1 MVPEAA
7 EAPGTRR
14 RSHGAGEEET
24 LVSLVTTAENGNG
37 FSQAVVLGRRALPR
51 VGMCFPVRL
60 HLAGLPCPLDA
71 RTRDLGVGGAC
82 VATPSRFAL
91 ADLRRVTL
99 MPPTGVIELLA
110 EGRWQAEVSGEDAF
124 LSGLRFLEVPGET
137 RDQLWDLAHE
147 QAKSLTRWLSQQPGF
162 AELDLSDTLDVVHV
176 TRLRDVRAG
185 GRLYRQSTRPRA
197 GGLLRRHCIQA
208 YGEDSIF
215 VLARGEV
222 VLEMRTPL
230 EQTLVLARV
239 RTGEVLGGIALA
251 ANMLPGETAIV
262 EQDASLLEISRGAFE
277 NLKQVSP
284 ALAFRLASFAMRS
297 HLLRLESAFG
307 RFGDER

>member
-1 MVPEAA
+1 
-7 EAPGTRR
+7 
-14 RSHGAGEEET
+14 
-24 LVSLVTTAENGNG
+24 VSFATTAEKDNG

-82 VATPSRFAL
+82 IATSSRFAL

-99 MPPTGVIELLA
+99 MPPTGAIELLA
-110 EGRWQAEVSGEDAF
+110 EGRWQTEVSGDDAF
-124 LSGLRFLEVPGET
+124 LTGLRFLEIPGET
-137 RDQLWDLAHE
+137 RDELWDLAHE
-147 QAKSLTRWLSQQPGF
+147 QAKSLTRWLSQQPAF
-162 AELDLSDTLDVVHV
+162 AELDLRDTLDLVHV
-176 TRLRDVRAG
+176 TRLRDVKAG
-185 GRLYRQSTRPRA
+185 GRLYRQSTQPRA
-197 GGLLRRHCIQA
+197 GGLLRRPCSQA

-222 VLEMRTPL
+222 VLETRTPL
-230 EQTLVLARV
+230 EQTLVLARA
-239 RTGEVLGGIALA
+239 RAGEVLGGIALA

-277 NLKQVSP
+277 NLKQASP
-284 ALAFRLASFAMRS
+284 ALAFQIASIATRS
-297 HLLRLESAFG
+297 HLLRLESVLSRLG
-307 RFGDER
+307 EQR